1 MLSWITSVAMA
12 WRSVL
17 GAIAMSLS
25 DIASQ
30 SDIASLSDIAA
41 VNQMGY
47 YLNDVAF
54 SG

>member
-1 MLSWITSVAMA
+1 MA

-17 GAIAMSLS
+17 GATAMSLS

-30 SDIASLSDIAA
+30 SDIASLSDTASLSDIAA
-41 VNQMGY
+41 VNQIGY